1 MREPVRK
8 NFDFERAALS
18 KEIDGAA
25 HVLWRIADFLLVIFR
40 KK

>member
-8 NFDFERAALS
+8 NFDFECAALS
-18 KEIDGAA
+18 KKIDGAA
-25 HVLWRIADFLLVIFR
+25 HVLWRIADYLLVIFR